1 MEQAI
6 LQVIDLKK
14 TYMNMNKK
22 DSALKRPKESPR
34 MSLLMSIA
42 GLILAII
49 IMGIWGFQ
57 RFHHIGHLKA

>member
-1 MEQAI
+1 
-6 LQVIDLKK
+6 
-14 TYMNMNKK
+14 MNMNKK
-22 DSALKRPKESPR
+22 DSVLKRSKESPR

>member
-22 DSALKRPKESPR
+22 DSVLKRSKESPR

-49 IMGIWGFQ
+49 MGIWGFQ